1 MIDRFEALLEL
12 RNCHGEKKFYF
23 MVYECLLY
31 IANIRLNINNVT
43 LMLADGLI
51 LNIGIE
57 KTVMRLIIA

>member
-1 MIDRFEALLEL
+1 
-12 RNCHGEKKFYF
+12 

-31 IANIRLNINNVT
+31 IANIRLNINNFT